1 MIISRNV
8 ALPELKQTYKKL
20 IGSEPRRKITSE
32 SYNAYRNFLVNKM
45 LEKPNVELKFGER
58 VSKNKPSDR
67 SVDGAIPSV
76 GRPRTTGRERV
87 CEVVKSGAN
96 NAKVAAQNYE
106 CKAQDD
112 SRLSLVELRGIPED
126 SLRRITTALIPSRQR
141 SKKIL
146 EERYQARRG
155 VLNDLSREQM
165 LDLLQV
171 NGINSINQEQAFKI
185 LKHKGRA

>member
-67 SVDGAIPSV
+67 SVDGATPSV

-96 NAKVAAQNYE
+96 NSKVSAQNYE
-106 CKAQDD
+106 CKAKD
-112 SRLSLVELRGIPED
+112 SRLSLAELRGIPED
-126 SLRRITTALIPSRQR
+126 SLRRIITALVPSRQR
-141 SKKIL
+141 TKKNL

-155 VLNDLSREQM
+155 VLNDLSREQL

-171 NGINSINQEQAFKI
+171 NGIDSINQEQAFKI